1 MRIGRTP
8 GSPDLGQLHGLVHAI
23 APGVVTEEVDIV
35 GPPISAELRG
45 AGWVEVLAA
54 LHGLGTLGERREG
67 TGRAEVRLPGGGRAA
82 VTVETLGGAHGRG
95 TVTAEIW
102 AGEILHQ
109 ATLRS
114 YVIGAVHQALGLV
127 WSEGIAVD
135 AVGAPLDLTI
145 RSFGILTAPPRRPLA
160 GQRVGCRLRGHGGRG
175 VASRGYAADL
185 ADSSGRHWSAC
196 PLRRTIGTSRGER
209 MSPALGPYSPVRRVG
224 DWVITSGQIGLAT
237 DESGTT
243 ALVDGGAIP
252 QLRQALTN
260 VAARL
265 RDGGATM
272 HDVVKTTLY
281 LTDMGDYPA
290 ANEVWVEYFSQNRP
304 TRSAVA
310 VAALPGGA
318 LVEVEA
324 WAYVPGGTPVE

>member
-1 MRIGRTP
+1 
-8 GSPDLGQLHGLVHAI
+8 
-23 APGVVTEEVDIV
+23 
-35 GPPISAELRG
+35 
-45 AGWVEVLAA
+45 
-54 LHGLGTLGERREG
+54 
-67 TGRAEVRLPGGGRAA
+67 
-82 VTVETLGGAHGRG
+82 
-95 TVTAEIW
+95 
-102 AGEILHQ
+102 
-109 ATLRS
+109 
-114 YVIGAVHQALGLV
+114 
-127 WSEGIAVD
+127 
-135 AVGAPLDLTI
+135 
-145 RSFGILTAPPRRPLA
+145 
-160 GQRVGCRLRGHGGRG
+160 
-175 VASRGYAADL
+175 
-185 ADSSGRHWSAC
+185 
-196 PLRRTIGTSRGER
+196 